1 MKKALSA
8 ACAVT
13 MMKCLNKH
21 FIVITAIMVIG
32 LFGLSATA
40 NSQETVAG
48 IPDFAVT
55 CTNPGQ
61 LCDPPF
67 SVSLETGSVL
77 QARYF
82 VRSTHCSSV
91 RVHLFVDGTLKAT
104 TGFLGWPGA
113 PSPFAELPLD
123 TGLVDL
129 GPVSP
134 GTHLISFQAEGQV
147 GGCNSGQPES
157 WGGSLE
163 VPHATTVQP
172 VQLPGQPPVQPP
184 VQPGQHGQAPVLCN
198 GLPATIV
205 GDSNSNMIFGT
216 PGNDVID
223 GLAGNDTIFGLGG
236 DDVIC
241 GGPGRDKLDGNS
253 GKDKL
258 FGGAGNDVLKGGTG
272 RDRLYGNGGNDKLFG
287 GAGNDVLKGGTGR
300 DRLYGNGGND
310 AMNGQSGSDRGDG
323 GRGTDK
329 ATRCERMTRVP

>member
-1 MKKALSA
+1 MKKALTA

-13 MMKCLNKH
+13 IVKCLNEH
-21 FIVITAIMVIG
+21 FIVITSVMVIG
-32 LFGLSATA
+32 LFGVSATA

-77 QARYF
+77 QAQYF
-82 VRSTHCSSV
+82 VRRTHCSSV

-134 GTHLISFQAEGQV
+134 GAHLISFQAEGQV
-147 GGCNSGQPES
+147 GGCNSGQPGS

-172 VQLPGQPPVQPP
+172 IQLPGQPPVQPA
-184 VQPGQHGQAPVLCN
+184 VQPTGQHGQPPVVCN

-205 GDSNSNMIFGT
+205 GDSNSNTIFGT
-216 PGNDVID
+216 PGNDVIH
-223 GLAGNDTIFGLGG
+223 GLAGNDMIAGLGG
-236 DDVIC
+236 NDVIC
-241 GGPGRDKLDGNS
+241 GGPGRDSLSGNS
-253 GKDKL
+253 GNDKL
-258 FGGAGNDVLKGGTG
+258 FGDAGNDVLKGGTG
-272 RDRLYGNGGNDKLFG
+272 RDRLSGQS
-287 GAGNDVLKGGTGR
+287 
-300 DRLYGNGGND
+300 GND
-310 AMNGQSGSDRGDG
+310 AMAGQSGSDRCDG
-323 GRGTDK
+323 GSGTDK
-329 ATRCERMTRVP
+329 ATRCERTTRVP